1 MSKKENGF
9 IVTEEYIQ
17 WINDIKNKIKQSQ
30 IKAAVKVNYELLDLY
45 WNLGRELILKQKS
58 TKWGDSFLVTVSN
71 DLKKS
76 FPGVSGFSVQ
86 NLKNIRY
93 WYRFYNESEKGLQ
106 VVSQFNIVEK
116 MIKSIP
122 WGHNQR
128 IMYKCKD
135 INEALFYVQKT
146 IDNGWSRTIEEIEN
160 ELVEELTNK
169 KN

>member
-93 WYRFYNESEKGLQ
+93 WYKFYNESEKGLQ
-106 VVSQFNIVEK
+106 VVSQFSIVEK